1 VKPRINQITERIAR
15 PEKVCII
22 MEREFLLLI
31 SPASKKPR
39 AGVISITRPVEIS
52 IHVVSPVSI
61 GISLSYTKINV
72 IKSFE
77 LPNQNTMYKSIKP

>member
-1 VKPRINQITERIAR
+1 
-15 PEKVCII
+15 

>member
-22 MEREFLLLI
+22 TEREFLLLI

-61 GISLSYTKINV
+61 GISLI
-72 IKSFE
+72 
-77 LPNQNTMYKSIKP
+77 YKN